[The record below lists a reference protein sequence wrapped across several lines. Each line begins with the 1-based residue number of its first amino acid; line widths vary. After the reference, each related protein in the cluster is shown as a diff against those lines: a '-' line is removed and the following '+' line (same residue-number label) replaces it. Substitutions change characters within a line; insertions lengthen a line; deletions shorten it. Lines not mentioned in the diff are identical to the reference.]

1 MGRESKT
8 VEATKRGREN
18 GKADD
23 AKTGG
28 EKHSTRMLKLN
39 IERKVRSQPEMMKSA
54 L

>member
-1 MGRESKT
+1 MI

-23 AKTGG
+23 TKTGG
-28 EKHSTRMLKLN
+28 EKHSTRMLTLN
-39 IERKVRSQPEMMKSA
+39 MERMARSQPERMKSA